1 MRFDRPEVWTLAA
14 VFAIAS
20 LGLAFG
26 RIAGEMLGRHWNRNG
41 SYQRRRTAWNR

>member
-20 LGLAFG
+20 LVLAFG
-26 RIAGEMLGRHWNRNG
+26 HIAE
-41 SYQRRRTAWNR
+41 